1 MDFEKIRNYRNTYN
15 TYIVKQGIL
24 LEEVGPG
31 YARIVKTVGANELNM
46 DQRVH
51 GGLFFVMADAAA
63 GAAMVHH
70 GHKAVTVNASWNFL
84 RGAESGAVLTAEA
97 REIKSGKTLCVI
109 DVQLHDQ
116 DNRLLGT
123 GSFTYYLLDEP
134 SFC

>member
-15 TYIVKQGIL
+15 TYVVKQGIY
-24 LEEVGPG
+24 LEEIRSG
-31 YARIVKTVGANELNM
+31 YARITKTVGPEELNM

-70 GHKAVTVNASWNFL
+70 GHKAVTVNASWNFF
-84 RGAESGAVLTAEA
+84 RSAEAGAVLTAEA
-97 REIKSGKTLCVI
+97 REIKSGKTLCVLE
-109 DVQLHDQ
+109 VQLHDQ
-116 DNRLLGT
+116 ENRLLGT

-134 SFC
+134 SFR